1 MPEFGLL
8 KNLTSVVQY
17 WGNFEIGAHSIG
29 RVPAT
34 IAQQLRERP
43 VAEFQV
49 LDQDDQGV
57 FHRTEHEPFSPRYLR

>member
-8 KNLTSVVQY
+8 KNLSSVTQF
-17 WGNFEIGAHSIG
+17 WGNFEVASHSIG
-29 RVPAT
+29 RVPAP

-49 LDQDDQGV
+49 LDQDDPAV
-57 FHRTEHEPFSPRYLR
+57 FQRTEHAPFSPRYQR